1 MILSMVRIKPIRSVF
16 LKKNFGGEDD
26 SLTAPVDG
34 EKEMTPWFSSYLK
47 KNPAI
52 LIGGLIAGLLLIV
65 FLLPG
70 PNYPEVAEERLLD
83 DPALGNPD
91 APIVLIEYGDYACE
105 ACRIWHRAQVRDGLL
120 QRYPD
125 QVRFIWRD
133 NARRST
139 ASIKAAEA
147 GQCAHNQGRFWEYN
161 TLLFEAELGLG
172 VDALKTYA
180 SRLGLDM
187 ETFNQCLDGNEMRRK
202 VEFDMRRAGE
212 HGFSTT
218 PAFWL
223 NGEKIIGPP
232 PLDYLVKIIEEK
244 LVQH

>member
-1 MILSMVRIKPIRSVF
+1 MFPLVTSD
-16 LKKNFGGEDD
+16 LKNN
-26 SLTAPVDG
+26 SAL
-34 EKEMTPWFSSYLK
+34 
-47 KNPAI
+47 
-52 LIGGLIAGLLLIV
+52 LIGVLIAALLLV
-65 FLLPG
+65 VLLLPG
-70 PNYPEVAEERLLD
+70 PNHPEVAEERLLD
-83 DPALGNPD
+83 DPALGSPD

-105 ACRIWHRAQVRDGLL
+105 ACRVWHGAQVREGLL
-120 QRYPD
+120 ERYPD
-125 QVRFIWRD
+125 QIRFIWRD

-161 TLLFEAELGLG
+161 ALLFEAELGLG

-180 SRLGLDM
+180 SRLGLDVN
-187 ETFNQCLDGNEMRRK
+187 TFNQCLDGNEMRRK

-232 PLDYLVKIIEEK
+232 PLDYLSEIIEIK
-244 LVQH
+244 LGKR

>member
-1 MILSMVRIKPIRSVF
+1 MSLRLLEHFKNRPAVSV
-16 LKKNFGGEDD
+16 L
-26 SLTAPVDG
+26 V
-34 EKEMTPWFSSYLK
+34 
-47 KNPAI
+47 
-52 LIGGLIAGLLLIV
+52 LIAALLALVLLL
-65 FLLPG
+65 PA
-70 PNYPEVAEERLLD
+70 PKYPEVTEQRLMD
-83 DPALGNPD
+83 DPMFGNPD

-105 ACRIWHRAQVRDGLL
+105 ACRLWHRAQVREGLL

-125 QVRFIWRD
+125 QVLFIWRD

-139 ASIKAAEA
+139 ASVKAAEA

-161 TLLFEAELGLG
+161 ALLFEQELGLG
-172 VDALKTYA
+172 VEALKTYA

-187 ETFNQCLDGNEMRRK
+187 QTFNQCLDENTMRRK

-212 HGFSTT
+212 NGFSVT

-232 PLDYLVKIIEEK
+232 SLAYLSEIIEGQ
-244 LVQH
+244 LAGRQP